1 MISDLKRSRQ
11 AQEDQTAKLK
21 EMAERYLEQMAEA
34 EGANRA
40 KSEFLAK
47 MSHDLRTPLNAILG
61 FSEIMGKELFGP
73 LGNPRYHD
81 YCSDISR
88 SGQSLLAVIADILD
102 MAELEA
108 GKVKIERQTLPIND
122 ILREAFDAVRK
133 EADAKGITL
142 VDDMIASGTLYA
154 DPRAIKRILGHL
166 LKNAVKFTP
175 AGGRVTMSSR
185 IVSGALN
192 IYVDDTGVG
201 IPEDAL
207 PKLAKPFTWVDLDS
221 TKPSEGSGLGLAIAR
236 SFTELHGGE
245 LNIRSGEG
253 QGTNV
258 LVHLPLR
265 DAPNRIA
272 A

>member
-1 MISDLKRSRQ
+1 M
-11 AQEDQTAKLK
+11 
-21 EMAERYLEQMAEA
+21 
-34 EGANRA
+34 
-40 KSEFLAK
+40 
-47 MSHDLRTPLNAILG
+47 
-61 FSEIMGKELFGP
+61 
-73 LGNPRYHD
+73 
-81 YCSDISR
+81 
-88 SGQSLLAVIADILD
+88 
-102 MAELEA
+102 
-108 GKVKIERQTLPIND
+108 
-122 ILREAFDAVRK
+122 
-133 EADAKGITL
+133 KGVVL
-142 VDDMIASGTLYA
+142 VDDMTASGTLYA
-154 DPRAIKRILGHL
+154 DPRAINRILGHL

-201 IPEDAL
+201 IPRDAL

-236 SFTELHGGE
+236 SFTELHGGG
-245 LNIRSGEG
+245 LHIRSNEG
-253 QGTNV
+253 LGTNV

>member
-1 MISDLKRSRQ
+1 M
-11 AQEDQTAKLK
+11 
-21 EMAERYLEQMAEA
+21 
-34 EGANRA
+34 
-40 KSEFLAK
+40 
-47 MSHDLRTPLNAILG
+47 
-61 FSEIMGKELFGP
+61 
-73 LGNPRYHD
+73 
-81 YCSDISR
+81 
-88 SGQSLLAVIADILD
+88 IADILD